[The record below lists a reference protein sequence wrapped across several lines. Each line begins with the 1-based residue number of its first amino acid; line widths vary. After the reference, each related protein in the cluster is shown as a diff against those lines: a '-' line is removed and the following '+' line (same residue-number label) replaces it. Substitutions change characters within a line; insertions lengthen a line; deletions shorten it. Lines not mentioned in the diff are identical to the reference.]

1 MTETRLARAELAAP
15 FLRERLAKLRNLNFW
30 SVEST
35 EHKDLVEGQLK
46 QIEGVVEEYERATQ

>member
-1 MTETRLARAELAAP
+1 MTETRLARAEIAAP

-46 QIEGVVEEYERATQ
+46 QIEGLVTEYEQAIE